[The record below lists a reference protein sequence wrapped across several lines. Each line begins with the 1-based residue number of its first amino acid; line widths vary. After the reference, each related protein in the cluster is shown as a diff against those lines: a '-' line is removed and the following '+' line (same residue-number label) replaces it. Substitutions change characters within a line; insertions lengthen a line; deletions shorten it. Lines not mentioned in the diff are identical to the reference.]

1 VTQVPTI
8 DIAIIV
14 VYFAVVLGI
23 GFYFSLSRRTS
34 TDYFLASRD
43 VGWFAVGA
51 SLFATNISS
60 EHFIGLSGSGA
71 STGLPIGH
79 FEWLACLIVLLLG
92 WVFVPFYHRSQ
103 VFTMP
108 EFLELRYNS
117 ACRMYLTS
125 ISIIAYVLT
134 KIAVALYAGA
144 LLLKFTVGWD
154 FYTSAI
160 VLVVLTGIYT
170 ISGGLAAVIYTEVVQ
185 AFILIGGALILTL
198 TGLNRVGGF
207 AGLQAALPPDFFN
220 MIRPMSDPDFPWT
233 GIFLG
238 APILGIWYW
247 CTDQVIVQKTLSAR
261 NVAQARMGSIFA
273 GYLKILP
280 VFILVLPGLIAK
292 ALYPEIGGD
301 EAFPTLVVRLLPPGL
316 TGIMVAALLAAV
328 MSSLSA
334 TFNSSSTLITFD
346 FYKRL
351 RPEASERQL
360 VHIGRMATGAMV
372 VLGILWVPFMKYISG
387 QLFIY
392 LQSVQAYIS
401 PPIAAVFLLGV
412 FWKRVNGQGAF
423 AALITGLVL
432 GSLRFV
438 LEVWNGIQPFGEG
451 WIQALVRINF
461 LHYAVYMF
469 LVCTAVLV
477 IVSLL
482 TPEPSREKLRGL
494 TYATANDGID
504 ADAKEK
510 VAAEEGDSSKLR
522 TASWF
527 FTIALI
533 VILMSLWYYFR

>member
-1 VTQVPTI
+1 MTQVPLI
-8 DIAIIV
+8 DVIIIA
-14 VYFAVVLGI
+14 VYFVVVLGI
-23 GFYFSLSRRTS
+23 GLYFSRSRKTS
-34 TDYFLASRD
+34 SDYFLAGRN

-71 STGLPIGH
+71 STGLAIGH

-92 WVFVPFYHRSQ
+92 WVFVPFYHRSR

-108 EFLELRYNS
+108 EFLERRYNP

-125 ISIIAYVLT
+125 ISIVAYVLT

-154 FYTSAI
+154 FMTSAI

-185 AFILIGGALILTL
+185 AFILVGGAAVLTAI
-198 TGLNRVGGF
+198 GLMKVGGF
-207 AGLQAALPPDFFN
+207 SGLRAALPPDYFD

-261 NVAQARMGSIFA
+261 NIAHARMGSIFA

-292 ALYPEIGGD
+292 VLYPEVTGD
-301 EAFPTLVVRLLPPGL
+301 NAFPTLVVELMPAGL
-316 TGIMVAALLAAV
+316 TGLMVAAMLAAV

-351 RPEASERQL
+351 HPEASEQQL
-360 VHIGRMATGAMV
+360 VRVGRIATGVLV
-372 VLGILWVPFMKYISG
+372 VLGVAWVPFMKYISD

-401 PPIAAVFLLGV
+401 PPIASVFLLGV
-412 FWKRVNGQGAF
+412 FWKRVNGKGAF
-423 AALITGLVL
+423 SALMTGLVL
-432 GSLRFV
+432 GSVRFV

-451 WIQALVRINF
+451 WILSLVQINF
-461 LHYAVYMF
+461 LHYAVIMF
-469 LVCTAVLV
+469 LICTGVLV
-477 IVSLL
+477 AVSLL
-482 TPEPSREKLRGL
+482 TPAPPREQLRGL
-494 TYATANDGID
+494 TFATASEGAQVD
-504 ADAKEK
+504 A
-510 VAAEEGDSSKLR
+510 GDTGRLR
-522 TASWF
+522 GLSWF
-527 FTIALI
+527 FTIALV
-533 VILMSLWYYFR
+533 VILLSLWTYFR

>member
-1 VTQVPTI
+1 MNQVPLI
-8 DIAIIV
+8 DLVILVA
-14 VYFAVVLGI
+14 YFAGILGI
-23 GFYFSLSRRTS
+23 GFYFSRSRKTS
-34 TDYFLASRD
+34 TDYFLAGRD

-92 WVFVPFYHRSQ
+92 WVFVPFYHRSG

-108 EFLELRYNS
+108 EFLERRYS
-117 ACRMYLTS
+117 PSCRMYLTS

-144 LLLKFTVGWD
+144 LLLRFTVGWD

-160 VLVVLTGIYT
+160 VLVVLTGVYT
-170 ISGGLAAVIYTEVVQ
+170 IAGGLAAVIYTEVVQ

-198 TGLNRVGGF
+198 IGLDRVGGF
-207 AGLQAALPPDFFN
+207 SALQASVPADFFD

-233 GIFLG
+233 GVFLG

-261 NVAQARMGSIFA
+261 NISQARMGSIFA

-280 VFILVLPGLIAK
+280 VFILVLPGLIASV
-292 ALYPEIGGD
+292 LYPDVAGD

-316 TGIMVAALLAAV
+316 TGIMVAAMLAAV

-351 RPEASERQL
+351 RPGASERQL
-360 VHIGRMATGAMV
+360 VHVGRIATLVMV
-372 VLGILWVPFMKYISG
+372 VLGILWVPFMKYISS

-401 PPIAAVFLLGV
+401 PPIAAVFLFGV
-412 FWKRVNGQGAF
+412 CWSRVNAKGA
-423 AALITGLVL
+423 LSSLLTGFVL

-438 LEVWNGIQPFGEG
+438 LEVWNGLSPLPEG
-451 WIQALVRINF
+451 LLLNFVQINF
-461 LHYAVYMF
+461 LHYAAIMF
-469 LVCTAVLV
+469 VICSAVLV
-477 IVSLL
+477 GVSLA
-482 TPEPSREKLRGL
+482 TEPQSRKQLAGL
-494 TYATANDGID
+494 TFATAAEGAQEPAESPRSRGISLFFSILL
-504 ADAKEK
+504 
-510 VAAEEGDSSKLR
+510 VAILIGLWV
-522 TASWF
+522 WF
-527 FTIALI
+527 
-533 VILMSLWYYFR
+533 R

>member
-1 VTQVPTI
+1 MAKMPTI
-8 DIAIIV
+8 DLVIIV
-14 VYFAVVLGI
+14 TYFAIVLGI
-23 GFYFSLSRRTS
+23 GFYFSRSRRTS
-34 TDYFLASRD
+34 TDYFLAGRG

-108 EFLELRYNS
+108 EFLERRYNS

-185 AFILIGGALILTL
+185 AFILIGGALMLTFV
-198 TGLNRVGGF
+198 GLNRVGGF
-207 AGLQAALPPDFFN
+207 AGLRATLPPDFFD
-220 MIRPMSDPDFPWT
+220 MIRPMSDPNFPWT

-247 CTDQVIVQKTLSAR
+247 CTDQVIAQKVLSAR
-261 NVAQARMGSIFA
+261 NITQGRMGSIFA

-280 VFILVLPGLIAK
+280 VFILVLPGLIAT
-292 ALYPEIGGD
+292 ALYPEITGD
-301 EAFPTLVVRLLPPGL
+301 EAYPTLIVRLLPPGL
-316 TGIMVAALLAAV
+316 TGFMVAALLAAV

-346 FYKRL
+346 FYKRFH
-351 RPEASERQL
+351 PEASEKQL
-360 VHIGRMATGAMV
+360 IHIGRVATGAMV
-372 VLGILWVPFMKYISG
+372 ILGILWVPFMKYISS

-412 FWKRVNGQGAF
+412 FWKRVNGAGAF
-423 AALITGLVL
+423 ASLMTGLVL
-432 GSLRFV
+432 GGVRFM
-438 LEVWNGIQPFGEG
+438 LEVWHGMRPFEQG
-451 WIQALVRINF
+451 WIVTLVKINF

-469 LVCTAVLV
+469 LICTAVLV

-482 TPEPSREKLRGL
+482 TPAPAREKLRGL
-494 TYATANDGID
+494 TFATASDVD
-504 ADAKEK
+504 EQTKLEY
-510 VAAEEGDSSKLR
+510 GDSTLLR
-522 TASWF
+522 KASWF